1 MSVQKNIGL
10 NNAYKLFQ
18 ELNFPKAL
26 EILTDAYS
34 NDLENTEIVF
44 AMKCANFWIP
54 CIDQIT
60 SLSSNFEKG
69 ESFIAHWKKF
79 TNQLGKESQNYE
91 QTLYALRKGIF
102 TNTLERY
109 KDLLKETGQ
118 LQKNEGVA
126 RMGLCHKKLG
136 DYETALK
143 FYCDAIQK
151 NPNAADILAEM
162 ADCYALAGEEK
173 TAKVLFREAFF
184 LNPQQI
190 DIQLLESELICRL
203 HNKISSLGYTGEA
216 LQEWLPVYGVLYGV
230 FNIKRILR
238 AFEVAKL
245 KQSIFTLE
253 SELKDV
259 DGDIN
264 LLIPRLI
271 NRYFWLIDHYSSDKD
286 ERSKINETLL
296 KIKLLDKDIYTQYTI

>member
-1 MSVQKNIGL
+1 MSTQKNIGL
-10 NNAYKLFQ
+10 NNAYTYFL
-18 ELNFPKAL
+18 ELNFCKAL

-34 NDLENTEIVF
+34 VDLENTEIVF

-54 CIDQIT
+54 CIDQI
-60 SLSSNFEKG
+60 SGLSSNFEKG
-69 ESFIAHWKKF
+69 ESFITHWKKF
-79 TNQLGKESQNYE
+79 MIQLGKEGQNHE

-118 LQKNEGVA
+118 LQKIEGLA

-136 DYETALK
+136 NYETALK
-143 FYCDAIQK
+143 FYSDATHQ
-151 NPNAADILAEM
+151 NPDSAAILAEM

-173 TAKVLFREAFF
+173 TAKILFREAFF
-184 LNPQQI
+184 MNPQQI
-190 DIQLLESELICRL
+190 DMQLLESELICCL
-203 HNKISSLGYTGEA
+203 YDKVGSLGYTDE
-216 LQEWLPVYGVLYGV
+216 LQQEWLPVYGVLYGV
-230 FNIKRILR
+230 FNVKRTLR

-259 DGDIN
+259 VGNIN
-264 LLIPRLI
+264 LIVPRLI
-271 NRYFWLIDHYSSDKD
+271 NRYFWLIDYHAMDKD
-286 ERSKINETLL
+286 DRSKINETLL